1 MGDLFELLS
10 SNVVDAGEPAARLAP
25 PDRLQFELA
34 IDRWIRA
41 FGMENTAVGLID
53 INGFSE
59 LLARN
64 GQQYANALLCGVAA
78 RISEVF
84 RDDRIVGRIGMDT
97 FGVVG
102 HLEEVTHRRLKDV
115 KRNPFLIA
123 GQKNMISVSIGI
135 AQGKECDGT
144 GHALL
149 LAATLAMKSAKVKG
163 YGGHA
168 YYSHEMGLAAR
179 RRSELM
185 GLLHAAVQGR
195 DMYLAFQPQLALPPV
210 GLAAIP
216 VGVEALLRWR
226 LSTGEMVPPDVFLP
240 LAEQSGLATSLGYQ
254 VISMALETEQR
265 LRAQGFAGLRM
276 AVNVSVPQF
285 RDSAFADTVRQA
297 MTDSGCSPDALELEI
312 TESVAGLGEEHLI
325 DVLKELQALGVS
337 IAIDDFGTG
346 YSSLAYI
353 NRLPADRLKIDKSF
367 VNSLGVAGPEACI
380 AKTIIGM
387 GHALGLTVLA
397 EGVETEAQLLALQ
410 GIGCDE
416 VQGFYFAKPMVEQDL
431 VAWLREQLRTG

>member
-1 MGDLFELLS
+1 MGDLFELRTAEQKDGL
-10 SNVVDAGEPAARLAP
+10 LP
-25 PDRLQFELA
+25 PDRRQFELA
-34 IDRWIRA
+34 IDRWARV
-41 FGMENTAVGLID
+41 FGVEQTAVGLVD

-64 GQQYANALLCGVAA
+64 GQEYANTLLCGVAM
-78 RISEVF
+78 RIAEVF
-84 RDDRIVGRIGMDT
+84 CDECIVGRIGIDT

-115 KRNPFLIA
+115 RRHPFIVA
-123 GQKNMISVSIGI
+123 GQKSMISVSVSV
-135 AQGKECDGT
+135 AQGPECVGT
-144 GHALL
+144 GHELL

-168 YYSHEMGLAAR
+168 YYSHEMGVAAR

-185 GLLHAAVQGR
+185 GLLHAAVQGQ
-195 DMYLAFQPQLALPPV
+195 DMYLAFQPQLALPTS
-210 GLAAIP
+210 GLDAVP

-240 LAEQSGLATSLGYQ
+240 LAEQSELATILGYQ

-265 LRAQGFAGLRM
+265 LRVQGFSGLRM
-276 AVNVSVPQF
+276 AVNVSIPQF
-285 RDSAFADTVRQA
+285 RDSAFVGTVRQA
-297 MTDSGCSPDALELEI
+297 MADSGCSPDALELEI

-325 DVLKELQALGVS
+325 DVLKEIRALGVG

-367 VNSLGVAGPEACI
+367 VNSLGVAGAEACI
-380 AKTIIGM
+380 ARTIIGM
-387 GHALGLTVLA
+387 GHTLGLKVLA
-397 EGVETEAQLLALQ
+397 EGVETEDQMVALQ
-410 GIGCDE
+410 EFGCDE
-416 VQGFYFAKPMVEQDL
+416 VQGFFFAKPMVEQDL
-431 VAWLREQLRTG
+431 LAWLQKQARSV